1 MHLLQTVASQK
12 PDWVVMKTDAKNA
25 FNSVSRQ
32 RSLDLV
38 GELFP
43 SLYPFVALCYA
54 SPPLLVTTINRENG
68 EMSYHCIESQE
79 GVQQGDPLG
88 PFLFSLTLQSCL
100 VNAHAGMRSGLVASY
115 LDDAV
120 ISGPVQ
126 DVTTAF
132 DTLTDQM
139 EGIGLV
145 MRRDKC
151 EAFSADPTLT
161 WPVSNVSFS
170 SSGIVILGCPVGID
184 SFVKSTCQEIVAK
197 EKEFLTRLKQ
207 LKNMQS
213 ASLLLRYCGT
223 GRISHLLRSIA
234 PSLLHSAARFH
245 DENISAC
252 LQSLIGCELRE
263 TQVLQAQLRLSQGGL
278 GLSSAQVTSH
288 CAYLASWA
296 STFDQLPSRLLQFR
310 SDSLGLSFEPTPA
323 FMSGE
328 VNSVHEFLCN
338 NCPEVAKLYPT
349 WESVLLKPA
358 KLQKKLSH
366 LLSREDYGNLMA
378 AVDQRSKARILSA
391 SSSEAGVWLDTIPA
405 ERQLSFTN
413 AEFQT
418 AVALRLGVPIPLLRE
433 VRQCT
438 CGAQPDA
445 EGYHLITCRQ
455 GGGATRRHDAIT
467 YAWVSMLRSVGY
479 RCAV

>member
-1 MHLLQTVASQK
+1 MCV
-12 PDWVVMKTDAKNA
+12 
-25 FNSVSRQ
+25 
-32 RSLDLV
+32 
-38 GELFP
+38 
-43 SLYPFVALCYA
+43 
-54 SPPLLVTTINRENG
+54 
-68 EMSYHCIESQE
+68 
-79 GVQQGDPLG
+79 
-88 PFLFSLTLQSCL
+88 
-100 VNAHAGMRSGLVASY
+100 
-115 LDDAV
+115 
-120 ISGPVQ
+120 
-126 DVTTAF
+126 
-132 DTLTDQM
+132 
-139 EGIGLV
+139 
-145 MRRDKC
+145 
-151 EAFSADPTLT
+151 
-161 WPVSNVSFS
+161 
-170 SSGIVILGCPVGID
+170 
-184 SFVKSTCQEIVAK
+184 CQEIVAK

-252 LQSLIGCELRE
+252 LQSLIVCELRE

-366 LLSREDYGNLMA
+366 LLSREDYGNFLA

-445 EGYHLITCRQ
+445 EGYHLLTCRQ
-455 GGGATRRHDAIT
+455 GGGQPVATTQSHMLGCQCSVRWDIAARLSRWSSLKIRRALTSAFTIFVTEKSCCWMSLSLILFARPTWPSQQPQLEAVQQSATRKRGRSTASLQRILATCSSH
-467 YAWVSMLRSVGY
+467 LRLKFTAAGVKPLSSFSVPVLVDL
-479 RCAV
+479 RRTF